1 MATKKQPGQTKK
13 TVTKSPVNITVRKY
27 RDAYDKN
34 FGKLLDENSS
44 KIREAREKSKNSS
57 GGVEMIER
65 LAKKAH
71 TETSKDLG
79 FTNTEAIERGYQKRT
94 STPKAKAAKKA
105 RVTMQK
111 YKKGSYKK

>member
-1 MATKKQPGQTKK
+1 MASQKK

-44 KIREAREKSKNSS
+44 KIRTARERTGSTDA
-57 GGVEMIER
+57 GVKIIER

-71 TETSKDLG
+71 TETSKELG
-79 FTNTEAIERGYQKRT
+79 FTNEEAIERGYQKRT
-94 STPKAKAAKKA
+94 STPKARAAKKA
-105 RVTMQK
+105 RATMQK